1 MLPKVY
7 SRPPEGGGK
16 VGQALQ
22 ERFGRLQSIR
32 GNDLS
37 PAENDKGAA
46 ADETGARI
54 DKSVLTLPE
63 PKRLR
68 DKQHL
73 RFVAKQPCLVCGRE
87 PCDPHHLRFAQQR
100 GLGQNVSDEFTVPL
114 CRAHHR
120 ELHRASKEAEWLPK
134 TGIDPLGV
142 ARELWLSTR
151 PVR

>member
-46 ADETGARI
+46 ADETRARI

-87 PCDPHHLRFAQQR
+87 SFDPHHLRFAPQS
-100 GLGQNVSDEFTVPL
+100 GLSHKVRDELSIPHI
-114 CRAHHR
+114 RAHHR
-120 ELHRASKEAEWLPK
+120 VL
-134 TGIDPLGV
+134 
-142 ARELWLSTR
+142 TR
-151 PVR
+151 